1 MCGRVKLEGDVSEIK
16 IAFGIPPDYPTPNF
30 APSWNV
36 APTDQL
42 PIVRYN
48 PRTQG
53 RTLDLMRWGLVP
65 YWAKDIKV
73 GFSTINAMAE
83 TIDTKPVFRD
93 AFRRRRCLVPVE
105 AYYEWKKLDAKTKQP
120 YAFALAEGGFMALA
134 GLWETWKSPAG
145 EVVRSFTIATTVP
158 NRLAA
163 EIHNRMPAILPPKVW
178 PTWLGEKETHD
189 TALKGL
195 LAPYPADRMAMW
207 PVSPRVGNVK
217 NNDPSLI
224 EPVEPAGAS

>member
-16 IAFGIPPDYPTPNF
+16 IAFSIPPHYPTPNYP
-30 APSWNV
+30 PSWNV

-48 PRTQG
+48 PKTGWRG
-53 RTLDLMRWGLVP
+53 VDLMRWGLVP

-83 TIDTKPVFRD
+83 TIDTKPVFREP
-93 AFRRRRCLVPVE
+93 FKRRRCLVPVE

-120 YAFALAEGGFMALA
+120 YAFALAEGGIMALA

-145 EVVRSFTIATTVP
+145 EAVRSFTIATTTP
-158 NRLAA
+158 NELCA
-163 EIHNRMPAILPPKVW
+163 EIHNRMPVILSPSAW
-178 PTWLGEKETHD
+178 RIWLGEEGGNDDADLT
-189 TALKGL
+189 GL
-195 LAPYPADRMAMW
+195 LAPYPADQMRVW

-224 EPVEPAGAS
+224 EPIDPKLH